1 MLSHTCGAVLGVDG
15 WLEARLPVDED
26 GLANQDAVHLRH
38 GRRVRLNLQSLLIS
52 PSKELKNVSPLK
64 GQFTDY
70 LVLSLYDQ
78 SMYD

>member
-52 PSKELKNVSPLK
+52 PSKELKKCWSIK
-64 GQFTDY
+64 GSVYGLFGPI
-70 LVLSLYDQ
+70 SI
-78 SMYD
+78 